1 MGDGITPPDR
11 GARRRVIWF
20 VDNTVSLHSFIKG
33 RASHAALDR
42 AISMAKFLQARTRL
56 GTVSGQGARARAGS
70 AQGHARVSIWMEFV
84 DSEGNWADGISR
96 DLGEDAFA
104 RAHGFHTASMQ
115 ARPPTH
121 AAPPGYRVSARGGR
135 LTRACGPPRRSKLG
149 AWHGRWPS
157 RQLTRPPPARHQW
170 HRTLAAHE
178 TAATAFLH
186 CQTVPAGRISVGERG
201 VGPGSSV
208 GGLGH
213 ALLPLGMRWGR
224 GPGGTSAWA
233 CDRAS
238 GGVGGTPSPIATP
251 LSPTPVGPRFLI
263 ASDSGWVG

>member
-121 AAPPGYRVSARGGR
+121 AAPPGHRASARGGR

-149 AWHGRWPS
+149 AWHGRWPN

-178 TAATAFLH
+178 TAATAFVH
-186 CQTVPAGRISVGERG
+186 CQAVPASRISVGVARSRSREQRWG
-201 VGPGSSV
+201 AWTCPAASGHEVGPRARRDISL
-208 GGLGH
+208 GLRPR
-213 ALLPLGMRWGR
+213 LW
-224 GPGGTSAWA
+224 
-233 CDRAS
+233 
-238 GGVGGTPSPIATP
+238 GVGGTPSPIATP

>member
-1 MGDGITPPDR
+1 MIARSRWPSSYRR
-11 GARRRVIWF
+11 GHAWKR
-20 VDNTVSLHSFIKG
+20 SL
-33 RASHAALDR
+33 
-42 AISMAKFLQARTRL
+42 
-56 GTVSGQGARARAGS
+56 ARARARGGS
-70 AQGHARVSIWMEFV
+70 TQGHARVSIWMEFV
-84 DSEGNWADGISR
+84 DSGGNWADGISR

-104 RAHGFHTASMQ
+104 RAHGFHIASMQ

-121 AAPPGYRVSARGGR
+121 AAPQGHRVSARGGR

-178 TAATAFLH
+178 SAAAAFLH

-213 ALLPLGMRWGR
+213 ALLPLGMRRGR
-224 GPGGTSAWA
+224 GPGGAQAWA
-233 CDRAS
+233 RGCAL
-238 GGVGGTPSPIATP
+238 GGLGGHRPPLLLSSPQP
-251 LSPTPVGPRFLI
+251 HVGPGF
-263 ASDSGWVG
+263 